1 MLAAGRTGPR
11 SAIPWSLVGKVAGW
25 TLAEVSTAPAGTNQ
39 PGTITTYLVD
49 PEGGRYLIRASSP
62 GVTPQLLAWSG
73 DAQSALFAV
82 PSGSSGATYELLSLS
97 TGGIA
102 SLPLPANV
110 TAVGFSRPAGENILA
125 VRTASDSFKLQRYN
139 LQGQWQATIGSLS
152 RKAGSPEW
160 LPGCEPACGALSS
173 PDGDTD
179 VWGVAGDEMQL
190 VGNANPAK
198 VIIKLK
204 VPGADSCVP
213 LTWWNTSAVLSYC
226 GVNGQSSAGQLWL
239 VPTDGSQPTQLTQTS
254 GSPSRTGDLVG
265 AWQAA
270 GTTYA
275 TVMNSQQCQG
285 ALNAPGGLAVVP
297 VGSDGSLQ
305 QPINVQGA
313 TSNHTSVVSV
323 SGGKLLVLAQTAC
336 PGTSSLLR
344 FDPSTGTTTTVL
356 AGQPGQVG
364 VLAAVPFG
372 GLQPAATNGQ

>member
-1 MLAAGRTGPR
+1 
-11 SAIPWSLVGKVAGW
+11 
-25 TLAEVSTAPAGTNQ
+25 
-39 PGTITTYLVD
+39 
-49 PEGGRYLIRASSP
+49 
-62 GVTPQLLAWSG
+62 
-73 DAQSALFAV
+73 
-82 PSGSSGATYELLSLS
+82 
-97 TGGIA
+97 
-102 SLPLPANV
+102 
-110 TAVGFSRPAGENILA
+110 
-125 VRTASDSFKLQRYN
+125 
-139 LQGQWQATIGSLS
+139 
-152 RKAGSPEW
+152 
-160 LPGCEPACGALSS
+160 
-173 PDGDTD
+173 
-179 VWGVAGDEMQL
+179 MQL

-226 GVNGQSSAGQLWL
+226 GVNGQPSAGQLWL

-323 SGGKLLVLAQTAC
+323 SAGKLLVLAQTAC